1 MAERSVFLGFDIDK
15 NLAES
20 SGASLDIGS
29 INNLAGAGVSDDFI
43 RFYNNLRN
51 TSKITVQLSDI
62 SGTYINLANTEFVY
76 TNGTEI
82 EINGSKY
89 YVKDSDNFRS
99 FRLSTDENLT
109 NTVTPPV
116 GDYLRSDAVY
126 FENISALAKNRIRTV
141 DDLYASKILNNI
153 TDSALSE
160 KEKELIYSSII
171 AMLNRTSGFFP
182 SNLNGYFRSINE
194 YVDFYNLKKNKS
206 VFANKNFYTSNSPN
220 LGGSVVIVDNGGL
233 NNTNLSANTNPGI
246 FIVNPKSGIY
256 SRAFSSNENVWNE
269 LGANLVVSSNGITVG
284 TLEFSGPNGIDIS
297 TKAGANLVQFVA
309 ESSNINFTH
318 YVEIF
323 IDGESYSLCLTYE
336 P

>member
-29 INNLAGAGVSDDFI
+29 INNLAGAGVADDFI

-116 GDYLRSDAVY
+116 GDYLRSDTVS
-126 FENISALAKNRIRTV
+126 FDNISALAKNRIRTV
-141 DDLYASKILNNI
+141 DDVYTSKILNNI
-153 TDSALSE
+153 TDSALSA

-206 VFANKNFYTSNSPN
+206 VLKNTAFSTTNSPN
-220 LGGSVVIVDNGGL
+220 FGGSIVITDSGGL

-256 SRAFSSNENVWNE
+256 SRAFSSNQNPWSE

-284 TLEFSGPNGIDIS
+284 TLEFSGANGIDIS
-297 TKAGANLVQFVA
+297 TKDGANLVQFVA
-309 ESSNINFTH
+309 ESSNIDFTH
-318 YVEIF
+318 YVEIL
-323 IDGESYSLCLTYE
+323 IDGESYSLCMTYE